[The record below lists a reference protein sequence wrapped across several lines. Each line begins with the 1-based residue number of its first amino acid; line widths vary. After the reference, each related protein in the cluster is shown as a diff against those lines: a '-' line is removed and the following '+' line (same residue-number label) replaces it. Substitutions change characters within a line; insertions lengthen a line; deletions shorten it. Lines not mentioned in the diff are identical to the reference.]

1 MLKTFAT
8 ESQSKSNTNKM
19 KIRYVYLLLFLS
31 LSCSSFSH
39 ALENDWP
46 GKFFKGYSR
55 SLTAGKFSYHSPQP
69 DVTTS
74 LLLRSIDSSS
84 YIEWETESIPADLKD
99 PSVNFIWMFGI
110 DQNNDSHT
118 YKLFLNGNY
127 ILTFANPIDSDVKPW
142 SVQGKE
148 GSSLLFRTTMLD
160 KYDDP
165 MGYAVLKVPSKFL
178 VKGKPQVIKIMGESA
193 SSNVWYMTFESG
205 VEEKV
210 DIIQEEAVIMEKGKQ
225 YYSVLFNFVHLGETE
240 DGTIRIPNVIT
251 KSFRLEPGFDRVQL
265 LLPVSVDTSRFNA
278 TIETGGKTN
287 VVEVKVHPVRPWTI
301 YLVQHTH
308 TDIGYTRPQTEIL
321 PEHLR
326 YIDYA
331 LDFCDQT
338 DSLPDDARF
347 RWTCETSWA
356 VNEYLNT
363 RPKDQVDRLK
373 KRIREGRIE
382 VTGLFLNSSDLSDEA
397 SIAWYLQ
404 PIKQF
409 RDAGFPVRSAMQD
422 DINGVPWCLVDYL
435 SGCGINYLS
444 MGQNYSR
451 ARKPFD
457 RPTSFWWESPSGSR
471 ILVNRPEHYMW
482 GNQLGILT
490 NMETFGRALFAHL
503 QDISD
508 KGYPFNRYSI
518 QFSGY
523 LTDNS
528 PPSTI
533 ASNLVR
539 QWNEKYLWPKLRLAT
554 ISEFGKYI
562 EENHQADLPVY
573 RGAWPD
579 WWMDGFGSAAL
590 ETAYTRGAH
599 EDFIS
604 NQSLMA
610 MAMIMGVNLPDKF
623 INKLYDIGEEI
634 AFYDEH
640 TFGAAE
646 SISDPLI
653 ENSIVQWQE
662 KASYAW
668 SAVKKNRILREEI
681 FGLIQ
686 PFLLKSKLP
695 TITVFN
701 TLNWR
706 RSGMVTVYVDHQV
719 IPKGKTFLIL
729 DEFGKSIPYQRLFE
743 REEGTYWIFYVNFI
757 WPLGTHTYRI
767 QTGNNVV
774 KQVGKVKFT
783 GTFENKYYRLMID
796 QEKGAVESLYDKDL
810 EKELIDP
817 ASPYPLGQFIYER
830 LGKNRNQLELLKLDD
845 FTRSVWKNISV
856 SDITEGPLWN
866 SITIRGEMP
875 GCADKD
881 GITCEIRVFNTAKK
895 IELLYSM
902 KKLPVTDPEGVY
914 VAFPFHLPGAKI
926 RYEVQGGVVIAGK
939 DQLEGSATDWQ
950 GIQNFASVR
959 NDSTQIVFTSP
970 DIPLVQLGDINLG
983 KFSRLWQPAS
993 TNIFSWVLNN
1003 YWTTNFRASQEG
1015 ELKWSYQI
1023 TSGNDTTNGFATRFG
1038 WDERISLLSRVFS
1051 GTIDTISI
1059 NAAGFTGTAPMMSFL
1074 GESLQNL
1081 LMVSSRPSADKKGI
1095 IIHLREVDGKH
1106 ASVPVTVPVYSS
1118 SMGLIQSTHAK
1129 AAFEVNVLEEI
1140 IQPLTGRLEF
1150 RPFETKFIKLEF

>member
-1 MLKTFAT
+1 
-8 ESQSKSNTNKM
+8 M
-19 KIRYVYLLLFLS
+19 KIRNLLFLIL
-31 LSCSSFSH
+31 LSYSYLSFSQS
-39 ALENDWP
+39 LENDWP
-46 GKFFKGYSR
+46 GKYFKGYIR

-84 YIEWETESIPADLKD
+84 YIAWETETIPADLKD

-110 DQNNDSHT
+110 DQNNNSHT
-118 YKLFLNGNY
+118 YKLFLNGRY
-127 ILTFANPIDSDVKPW
+127 LLTFANPVISDIRPW
-142 SVQGKE
+142 TVPGIE
-148 GSSLLFRTTMLD
+148 ASSLLFRTTLLD

-165 MGYAVLKVPSKFL
+165 MGYAVLKVPSKL
-178 VKGKPQVIKIMGESA
+178 LIKGKPQVIKVIGESA
-193 SSNVWYMTFESG
+193 SSNVWYMTFESA

-225 YYSVLFNFVHLGETE
+225 YYSVLFNFVHLGKPENA
-240 DGTIRIPNVIT
+240 TIRIPQIMT
-251 KSFRLEPGFDRVQL
+251 KTFRLEPGFNRVQL
-265 LLPVSVDTSRFNA
+265 LLPLSEDTSRYNA
-278 TIETGGKTN
+278 NIEIGGETK
-287 VVEVKVHPVRPWTI
+287 VVVVTVHPVRPWII

-338 DSLPDDARF
+338 DYLPDDARF

-356 VNEYLNT
+356 VKEYLNT
-363 RPKDQVDRLK
+363 RPKDQVERLK
-373 KRIREGRIE
+373 KRIKEGRIE

-409 RDAGFPVRSAMQD
+409 RDAGIPVRSAMQD
-422 DINGVPWCLVDYL
+422 DINGVPWCLIDYL
-435 SGCGINYLS
+435 SGCGVNYLS
-444 MGQNYSR
+444 MGQNATR
-451 ARKPFD
+451 ALRPFD
-457 RPTSFWWESPSGSR
+457 RPTTFWWESPSGKR
-471 ILVNRPEHYMW
+471 IIVNRPEHYMW
-482 GNQLGILT
+482 GNSLGILT
-490 NMETFGRALFAHL
+490 NIETFGIALFSHL
-503 QDISD
+503 QMISD
-508 KGYPFNRYSI
+508 KGYPFDRYSI

-533 ASNLVR
+533 ACELVR
-539 QWNEKYLWPKLRLAT
+539 QWNEKYKWPKLKLAT
-554 ISEFGKYI
+554 ISEFGKYV
-562 EENHQADLPVY
+562 EENHAEELPVY

-610 MAMIMGVNLPDKF
+610 MAMVMGVTIPDGM
-623 INKLYDIGEEI
+623 INKLNDIGEDI

-640 TFGAAE
+640 TYGAAE

-653 ENSIVQWQE
+653 ENSVVQWGE

-668 SAVKKNRILREEI
+668 SAVKKNRLLREEI

-686 PFLLKSKLP
+686 PFVQKSKLP

-701 TLNWR
+701 PLNWP

-719 IPKGKTFLIL
+719 IPKGKTFTIV
-729 DEFGKSIPYQRLFE
+729 DEAGNSIPYQRLLE
-743 REEGTYWIFYVNFI
+743 REEGTYWVFNVSFI
-757 WPLGTHTYRI
+757 WPLGTHTFRI
-767 QTGNNVV
+767 QTESSLV
-774 KQVGKVKFT
+774 KPVEKVKFS
-783 GTFENKYYRLMID
+783 GTFENKYYKLIID
-796 QEKGAVESLYDKDL
+796 QVNGAVKSLVDKDL
-810 EKELIDP
+810 NTELTDP
-817 ASPYPLGQFIYER
+817 AAPYSLGQFIYER

-845 FTRSVWKNISV
+845 FTRAVWKDIAV
-856 SDITEGPLWN
+856 SDITRGMLWN
-866 SITIRGEMP
+866 SITVRGQMP

-881 GITCEIRVFNTAKK
+881 GITCEIRLFNTEKK

-902 KKLPVTDPEGVY
+902 KKLAVTDPEGVY
-914 VAFPFHLPGAKI
+914 IAFPFQLLGAKI
-926 RYEVQGGVVIAGK
+926 RYEGQGGVVMAGK
-939 DQLEGSATDWQ
+939 EQLEGSSTDWQ
-950 GIQNFASVR
+950 GIQNFVSVR
-959 NDSTQIVFTSP
+959 NADAQVVFVSP
-970 DIPLVQLGDINLG
+970 EIPLVQLGDINLG
-983 KFSRLWQPAS
+983 KFRRNWQPAS
-993 TNIFSWVLNN
+993 EKIYSWVLNN

-1023 TSGNDTTNGFATRFG
+1023 TSGKDTANTFATRFG
-1038 WDERISLLSRVFS
+1038 WNERISLLSRVFP
-1051 GTIDTISI
+1051 GTNDTAAI
-1059 NAAGFTGTAPMMSFL
+1059 NPKGYTGTAPMMSFL
-1074 GESLQNL
+1074 GPALQDL
-1081 LMVSSRPSADKKGI
+1081 LMISARPSADKKGI
-1095 IIHLREVDGKH
+1095 IIHLREVDGRH
-1106 ASVPVTVPVYSS
+1106 SSIPVTLPVYSS
-1118 SMGLIQSTHAK
+1118 AMSLISSTHAK

-1140 IQPLTGRLEF
+1140 IQPLTGNLEF